1 VFAGSQDAARLD
13 VLPSSLAGWSR
24 FAADPFRLVGDH
36 ASIIGAEMTEASPFP
51 SATDL
56 PKEEIAVDEAIPE
69 PLIFP
74 VGVALIEG
82 AAALVL
88 R

>member
-36 ASIIGAEMTEASPFP
+36 ASIIGAEMTEASPFRLA
-51 SATDL
+51 SAR
-56 PKEEIAVDEAIPE
+56 PAQER